1 MRKELLNKLNSVD
14 KKVFKIMIK
23 GINFAEVLAII
34 GILLLYIYN
43 TYYISYNLYLSSLI
57 VFKTSIL
64 IAVSFVV
71 CGFATNEIKNQL

>member
-1 MRKELLNKLNSVD
+1 MCKKLLNKLNSVD
-14 KKVFKIMIK
+14 KKVFKIMNK
-23 GINFAEVLAII
+23 GINFAEILAII

-57 VFKTSIL
+57 IFKTSIL

-71 CGFATNEIKNQL
+71 CGLATNEIKNQL

>member
-14 KKVFKIMIK
+14 KKVFKIMNK

-71 CGFATNEIKNQL
+71 CGFATNEIKNLM

>member
-14 KKVFKIMIK
+14 KKVFKIMNK

>member
-57 VFKTSIL
+57 VFKTSRL

>member
-1 MRKELLNKLNSVD
+1 MRKELLNKLNSID
-14 KKVFKIMIK
+14 KKVFKIMNK